1 MDEWLAFG
9 SLEDD
14 RSVCAREDSEDGIEK
29 VMRGEDDNGL
39 LMLSRLGNAAE
50 LLLKLRS
57 GGVKIRRSTQE
68 PHAQWQARALPEASN
83 SLYEIG

>member
-39 LMLSRLGNAAE
+39 LMLSRLGAYLCDLE
-50 LLLKLRS
+50 L
-57 GGVKIRRSTQE
+57 
-68 PHAQWQARALPEASN
+68 
-83 SLYEIG
+83 